1 MNLENLINLSDLL
14 VETDMALEKLNTCNE
29 LMFKDLAEHEQE
41 TDSLQMLINN
51 QTRNIKSLNNISL
64 DYLRQLSVSLE
75 DIKTL
80 VNNAIDQQ
88 RQEGKNER

>member
-14 VETDMALEKLNTCNE
+14 VETDMALENLNTCNE
-29 LMFKDLAEHEQE
+29 LIFKDLAEHEQE
-41 TDSLQMLINN
+41 TDSLQMLINS
-51 QTRNIKSLNNISL
+51 QTRNIKNLNNISL

-88 RQEGKNER
+88 KQEGKNER

>member
-14 VETDMALEKLNTCNE
+14 VETDMALENLNTCNE
-29 LMFKDLAEHEQE
+29 LIFKDLAEHEQE

-51 QTRNIKSLNNISL
+51 QTRNIKNLNNISL

>member
-14 VETDMALEKLNTCNE
+14 VETDMALENLNTCNE
-29 LMFKDLAEHEQE
+29 LIFKDLAEHEQE
-41 TDSLQMLINN
+41 TDSLQMLINS
-51 QTRNIKSLNNISL
+51 QTRNVKSLNNISL

-88 RQEGKNER
+88 RQEEIKE

>member
-1 MNLENLINLSDLL
+1 
-14 VETDMALEKLNTCNE
+14 
-29 LMFKDLAEHEQE
+29 
-41 TDSLQMLINN
+41 MLINS
-51 QTRNIKSLNNISL
+51 QTRNIKNLNNIAL
-64 DYLRQLSVSLE
+64 DYLKQLSVSLE

>member
-14 VETDMALEKLNTCNE
+14 VETDMALENLNTCNE
-29 LMFKDLAEHEQE
+29 LIFKDLAEHEQE

-51 QTRNIKSLNNISL
+51 QTRNIKNLNDISL

>member
-14 VETDMALEKLNTCNE
+14 VETDMALENLNTCNE
-29 LMFKDLAEHEQE
+29 LIFKDLAEHEQE
-41 TDSLQMLINN
+41 TDSLQMLINS
-51 QTRNIKSLNNISL
+51 QTRNIKNLNNISL

>member
-51 QTRNIKSLNNISL
+51 QTRNIKNLNDISH
-64 DYLRQLSVSLE
+64 DYLRQLSISLE

>member
-51 QTRNIKSLNNISL
+51 QTRNIKNLNDISL

-88 RQEGKNER
+88 KQEGKNER